1 MDQPGP
7 SECPPHTIIQG
18 YQDAPCGSLLCLSQG
33 EQLCCKAK
41 AELMI
46 NYVHPCLSSLQQE
59 TQPWQ
64 LRGSCASFWTLEP
77 HISQCLESCTNILA
91 LLRCYSKGAEGCC
104 TLLCALAHT
113 LTSLLFAPEKWD
125 GPSAQRCLVC
135 PGRGWQLVGC
145 AGWMYWPGGLH
156 AKGPVLLVFLIW
168 VQLPLGKQLGKFNW
182 IWFKGSLQYRRWV
195 FTNVSCKTSWDWGGE
210 VDGCLGSQRSE

>member
-1 MDQPGP
+1 MACLTFSVTFLSTLFSACFLENSAYYLLLSPNSIANSGSTTIWIFPLLLLALAPMDQTGP
-7 SECPPHTIIQG
+7 SECPPHTITQG

-113 LTSLLFAPEKWD
+113 LTSLLFAPEK
-125 GPSAQRCLVC
+125 
-135 PGRGWQLVGC
+135 
-145 AGWMYWPGGLH
+145 
-156 AKGPVLLVFLIW
+156 
-168 VQLPLGKQLGKFNW
+168 
-182 IWFKGSLQYRRWV
+182 
-195 FTNVSCKTSWDWGGE
+195 
-210 VDGCLGSQRSE
+210 